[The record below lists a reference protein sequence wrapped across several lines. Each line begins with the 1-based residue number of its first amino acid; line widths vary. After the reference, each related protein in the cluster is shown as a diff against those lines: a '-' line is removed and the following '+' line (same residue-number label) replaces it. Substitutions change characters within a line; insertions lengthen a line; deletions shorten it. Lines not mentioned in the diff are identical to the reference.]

1 MMIFLLIVVVGVVS
15 IAAAPDR
22 GSKTPDLIKQ
32 RLAVVEKVNEFIKVA
47 IVSEEI
53 GALDQQ
59 VSDWSVRTMDAERDA
74 ASDHVGHVA
83 AVERHVTRK
92 KKMETAAKR
101 LLEAGDVNELDV
113 ANAQWN
119 RLEAEG
125 WLAEEKATKK
135 RDQQTANRGHC

>member
-1 MMIFLLIVVVGVVS
+1 MIFLLIVVVGVVS

-32 RLAVVEKVNEFIKVA
+32 RLAVVEKVNEVIKAA

-92 KKMETAAKR
+92 KKMETAAKQ